1 MGRKTIILS
10 ERMKTLK
17 TRIKKAERE
26 ASLQDEVNERGEYAN
41 TVLSAFSQIQGFFA
55 SIFSESKQLPI
66 IGFII
71 QMVSVIPTAITT
83 IFAKDKSIGE
93 KVFALGV
100 LSVVTALSI
109 AAFVLTAAVSAAI
122 GVAVSSFTTVL
133 EGISLV
139 GSIATKLSTRAE
151 YKQKKEFTQLLEAKN
166 TAALTDEKYLDPL
179 RVRYLELQQALVHPD
194 LETDEKNKYQEE
206 ATFIHDLLTQ
216 RGLPLDGDED
226 SQAGMLKK
234 LYDKRREKMLALTVM
249 IENLEKIGDLI
260 TPEEKKANLVAI
272 DSLKEDIVKVDNDI
286 NNITKPIQ
294 QLKRKD
300 LLANEKLAQ
309 TYTTFALAGAGVVL
323 STIALL
329 MAVSVVAA
337 PPVLLPIVG
346 GLAIAMATIG
356 LIKWVAEKFAEKADA
371 KADKERQALK
381 EENILD
387 ESLDCYQTQL
397 GDRPNQSATCS
408 YSNHMLGILQ
418 SPPEPQPAQTAE
430 PTSPTPDD
438 TLTSTPPTHG
448 GELTTFPPDTNT
460 HDAGKDSSY
469 PSAGSSR
476 RAAM

>member
-26 ASLQDEVNERGEYAN
+26 TSLQDEVNERGEYAN

-55 SIFSESKQLPI
+55 SIFSQSKQLPI
-66 IGFII
+66 IGFVI

-83 IFAKDKSIGE
+83 IFAKDKTIGE
-93 KVFALGV
+93 KMFALGV

-122 GVAVSSFTTVL
+122 GVAVSAFTTVL

-139 GSIATKLSTRAE
+139 GSIVTKFITRAE
-151 YKQKKEFTQLLEAKN
+151 YKQKKEFNQLIEEKN
-166 TAALTDEKYLDPL
+166 TATLSDEKYLDPL

-194 LETDEKNKYQEE
+194 LETDEKNKYRQE

-249 IENLEKIGDLI
+249 IEKLEKIDDL
-260 TPEEKKANLVAI
+260 TPEEKKATLVAI
-272 DSLKEDIVKVDNDI
+272 DSLKEDIVKVDKDI
-286 NNITKPIQ
+286 TNITKPIQ
-294 QLKRKD
+294 KLKRND
-300 LLANEKLAQ
+300 LLASEKLAQ

-346 GLAIAMATIG
+346 GLAIATATIG
-356 LIKWVAEKFAEKADA
+356 LIKWVAEKFAEKEDA
-371 KADKERQALK
+371 KADKERLALN
-381 EENILD
+381 EESILD

-397 GDRPNQSATCS
+397 GERPDQSATWS
-408 YSNHMLGILQ
+408 YSSHMLGILQ
-418 SPPEPQPAQTAE
+418 SPPEPQLAQTAQ
-430 PTSPTPDD
+430 PTSPTPDNA
-438 TLTSTPPTHG
+438 LTSQVTRG
-448 GELTTFPPDTNT
+448 GELSTSPPNTET

-469 PSAGSSR
+469 PAAGSSR
-476 RAAM
+476 RATL